1 MKVKSVQLVSL
12 VANTIGKEMRVG
24 VSLRAP
30 DQREKITEVEES
42 DQGATSWWRLMSSGK
57 KFKGSKEGREESVR
71 RLSENQASE
80 GS

>member
-57 KFKGSKEGREESVR
+57 KFKGSKEGRGGSVR
-71 RLSENQASE
+71 QLSENQV
-80 GS
+80 